1 MVLRHHLTLLK
12 WPYCL
17 ESVAISL
24 AGFLPFCNVRRFPPI
39 AGFWGEWLAAVLFS
53 LWILVRRWNSNEGR
67 STESPLSTLGLLAFA
82 LLVLVHAATGKAL
95 YPSGAIVPVFLL
107 GLAALVSREAVK
119 LREHA
124 DRLLVPFA
132 AGVIA
137 ALVLNA
143 LSIVLGHLDIII
155 PYIQLQS
162 PAWHGREMGLIA
174 QPNHLGLL
182 AVLAWAGACYLRSS
196 RRISAWLNIGV
207 TVIASLVCASTAS
220 RTAFGVALIVSILH
234 LFSAWRRRGDCSA
247 TGPCMSSRE
256 LISALVMFFAIQGA
270 WLVQPPPPAIDSS
283 EATAPLLRGGLES
296 RVEMLRDAWLLGA
309 QHPLFGVGFR
319 NYGGARLFSLQG
331 SMVEPNASQA
341 HNLIAQVWAEFG
353 LLGLACLAPILVAV
367 AFAVVRFVRNARWSP
382 ASTLALCWVLALLAH
397 SMVEHPLWFA
407 FFLLP
412 FAMMLGLLPQP
423 EIKRKHAGSAPRA
436 VTVLG
441 GLLALGLCGLA
452 AFDYM
457 RSERLALSVLFQIRT
472 NADHSA
478 AIPRA
483 ETMRIANLTLFPE
496 AAEVMQLRAMA
507 LDNWLPD
514 LKLEV
519 AERAM
524 RVLGHSETMS
534 RYIGFLA
541 IQKRDAE
548 ASAFLA
554 MIRKRSPE
562 TAAQIDQDLRA
573 LASSNPLL
581 QDFVASMSRPVL
593 PQGGNR

>member
-1 MVLRHHLTLLK
+1 V
-12 WPYCL
+12 
-17 ESVAISL
+17 
-24 AGFLPFCNVRRFPPI
+24 
-39 AGFWGEWLAAVLFS
+39 
-53 LWILVRRWNSNEGR
+53 
-67 STESPLSTLGLLAFA
+67 
-82 LLVLVHAATGKAL
+82 
-95 YPSGAIVPVFLL
+95 
-107 GLAALVSREAVK
+107 VSREAVK

-124 DRLLVPFA
+124 DAVLVPFS

-137 ALVLNA
+137 ALALNA
-143 LSIVLGHLDIII
+143 LSIVLGHLDVIT

-162 PAWHGREMGLIA
+162 PSWHGREMGLIA
-174 QPNHLGLL
+174 QPNHLGVL
-182 AVLAWAGACYLRSS
+182 AVLAWAGAGYLRGLK
-196 RRISAWLNIGV
+196 RISAWLYMAA
-207 TVIASLVCASTAS
+207 TVVASLVCASTAS
-220 RTAFGVALIVSILH
+220 RTAFGVSLIVSVLQ
-234 LFSAWRRRGDCSA
+234 LVSSWRSQGSGSA
-247 TGPCMSSRE
+247 TDPRISARE
-256 LISALVMFFAIQGA
+256 LVSGFVLFFAIQAA
-270 WLVQPPPPAIDSS
+270 WLVQPPPPAIEST

-309 QHPLFGVGFR
+309 QHPLLGVGFR
-319 NYGGARLFSLQG
+319 NYGGARLFSLDG
-331 SMVEPNASQA
+331 SMAEPNASQA
-341 HNLIAQVWAEFG
+341 HNLIAQIWAEFG

-367 AFAVVRFVRNARWSP
+367 AFAAVRFAKNARWTP

-423 EIKRKHAGSAPRA
+423 EIKRKHAGSAPRV
-436 VTVLG
+436 VTLFG

-524 RVLGHSETMS
+524 RVLGHAETMS

-548 ASAFLA
+548 ATAFLS
-554 MIRKRSPE
+554 MIRRRSPE

-581 QDFVASMSRPVL
+581 QDFVASMSNSVL
-593 PQGGNR
+593 PSGKLP